1 MRRSLGSM
9 VGLIFFS
16 ILLLTARSANFE
28 NVFVGGGVYFTDA
41 DCYARM
47 TRARICFEHPGS
59 VIRHHDFEN
68 FPIGTTPHTTVPLDY
83 LIGALAVALARA
95 TAQPLDL
102 AGAFVSPILGLLG
115 GWFFWWW
122 SGRTRMRYR
131 AAALILYA
139 VSPILVHGT
148 ELGRPDHQSLLLLL
162 LLVAICAECTLHAER
177 SRAWSIVSGAAW
189 GLSLWVSLY
198 EPAVLLGIT
207 LLVYSAWDRRQ
218 FLAKHRRTG
227 WLVLAGIVV
236 LAALIERR
244 PISWPNF
251 SHYDLSHWS
260 STIGELTPARIFDPV
275 WLRWC
280 GFFVIATPL
289 LAWTGRKR
297 ACVPPLLLWILP
309 VTFALATWQARWACY
324 FVLALA
330 IVLPALLRQIERP
343 VTAWALVIISFLP
356 IAAGWSA
363 TLQPNEFQL
372 ETQARA
378 RLEALQARAVAVQL
392 RSGERIPFL
401 APWWISPAL
410 AYWSAQPAVAGS
422 SHEAIAG
429 IDDSARFFLSSN
441 FEAAHAIFVRREARA
456 VVSYDSARLMANSA
470 MIMGTTAPVA
480 PLAQLLDRQPSRVP
494 GYLQLE
500 YQNGSFKLYRARKFP

>member
-1 MRRSLGSM
+1 MA
-9 VGLIFFS
+9 GLIFFS
-16 ILLLTARSANFE
+16 IALLTARTANFQ

-68 FPIGTTPHTTVPLDY
+68 FPIGTTPHTTAPLDY
-83 LIGALAVALARA
+83 LIVALAVALAPA

-122 SGRTRMRYR
+122 SGRMRMRYR

-148 ELGRPDHQSLLLLL
+148 ELGRPDHQSLLLFL
-162 LLVAICAECTLHAER
+162 LLVAICAEWTLHTEP
-177 SRAWSIVSGAAW
+177 SKAWSVVSGTAW

-198 EPAVLLGIT
+198 EPAILLGIT

-218 FLAKHRRTG
+218 FLAEHRRNG

-244 PISWPNF
+244 PTSWPNF
-251 SHYDLSHWS
+251 SHSTLSHWS

-280 GFFVIATPL
+280 GFFVIAAPL
-289 LAWTGRKR
+289 LVWTGRKC
-297 ACVPPLLLWILP
+297 ASAPPLLLWILLI
-309 VTFALATWQARWACY
+309 TFALATWQARWACY
-324 FVLALA
+324 FVLVLA

-343 VTAWALVIISFLP
+343 VAAWALIISSLLP
-356 IAAGWSA
+356 IAQDWSA
-363 TLQPNEFQL
+363 TLQPNDSQL
-372 ETQARA
+372 DALSGARREAVAA
-378 RLEALQARAVAVQL
+378 RDVAVQL
-392 RSGERIPFL
+392 RSDERLPFL

-429 IDDSARFFLSSN
+429 IDDSARFFLSSA
-441 FEAAHAIFVRREARA
+441 FEEARAIFVRRQARA
-456 VVSYDSARLMANSA
+456 IVSYDSARLTTNSA
-470 MIMGTTAPVA
+470 MVVGRAAPAA
-480 PLAQLLDRQPSRVP
+480 PLAQLLDRYPSRVP
-494 GYLQLE
+494 NYLRLE
-500 YQNGSFKLYRARKFP
+500 YQNGSFKLYRARNFP